1 MQVTVSE
8 DRFMF
13 FAITNFLSL
22 FWLRLLTCMIRSIL
36 DLVDIIGRCCF
47 ELETNKEK
55 AKNCLAICPEWRFLQ
70 NMIIQKL

>member
-22 FWLRLLTCMIRSIL
+22 FWLRLLTYMIRGIL

-47 ELETNKEK
+47 ELETNKET
-55 AKNCLAICPEWRFLQ
+55 AENCLAICPEISVQQF
-70 NMIIQKL
+70 

>member
-1 MQVTVSE
+1 
-8 DRFMF
+8 
-13 FAITNFLSL
+13 
-22 FWLRLLTCMIRSIL
+22 MIRSIL

-55 AKNCLAICPEWRFLQ
+55 AENCLAICPEWRFLQ

>member
-36 DLVDIIGRCCF
+36 DLVNIIGRCSF

-55 AKNCLAICPEWRFLQ
+55 GENCLAICPKWRFLP